1 MANEHNKKQTILVTG
16 CAGFIGSKIAEL
28 LLERG
33 DIVVGADNLNDAYS
47 PQLKEWRLAQ
57 IQKFP
62 AFEFERLDITH
73 FNAMKELFQQHDFDA
88 VMNLA
93 ARAGVRASVE
103 NPWVYL
109 ETNIKG
115 TLNLLELCSLRSPTP
130 SSYGKDFG
138 VKKFLLASTSSIYGE
153 NEMPFRE
160 DQKTDFQLSP
170 YAASKKGAESL
181 AYTYHY
187 LYGIDITIPRYFT
200 VFGPAG
206 RPDMSI
212 FKFIHRIAE
221 GLPIPVYGDGSQE
234 RDFTYI
240 DDIARGSI
248 AALKPLGF
256 EIINLGSDRPVKLN
270 HVIHLIEKYL
280 DKKAQIEYQPRH
292 PADVPKTWA
301 DITRAREL
309 LGWRPLVSIEE
320 GIQRTVEW
328 YLDNREW
335 VKNVGSFEH

>member
-1 MANEHNKKQTILVTG
+1 MNFKPTKIFVTG
-16 CAGFIGSKIAEL
+16 CAGFIGSMITEL

-33 DIVVGADNLNDAYS
+33 DIVVGVDNLNDAYS

-62 AFEFERLDITH
+62 AFEFEQRDITH
-73 FNAMKELFQQHDFDA
+73 LDSMKELFQQHNFDA

-115 TLNLLELCSLRSPTP
+115 TLNLLELC
-130 SSYGKDFG
+130 KDCG
-138 VKKFLLASTSSIYGE
+138 IKKFLLASTSSIYGE
-153 NEMPFRE
+153 GEMPFRE

-221 GLPIPVYGDGSQE
+221 GLLIQVYGDGSQE

-248 AALKPLGF
+248 AALKPLPSSSPSSSGQAGQVGF
-256 EIINLGSDRPVKLN
+256 EVINLGSDRPVKLN
-270 HVIHLIEKYL
+270 HVIRLIEKYL
-280 DKKAQIEYQPRH
+280 DKKGQIEYQPRH
-292 PADVPKTWA
+292 PADVEKTWA
-301 DITRAREL
+301 DITRAKEL
-309 LGWRPLVSIEE
+309 LDWRPLVSIEE

-328 YLDNREW
+328 YLENREW
-335 VKNVGSFEH
+335 VRSVGTLER

>member
-1 MANEHNKKQTILVTG
+1 MNFKQTNNLVTG
-16 CAGFIGSKIAEL
+16 CAGFIGSKITEL

-33 DIVVGADNLNDAYS
+33 DTVVGVDNLNDAY
-47 PQLKEWRLAQ
+47 PPPLKEWRLAQ
-57 IQKFP
+57 LQKFP
-62 AFEFERLDITH
+62 SFEFERLDITH
-73 FNAMKELFQQHDFDA
+73 FDAMKELFQQHTFDA
-88 VMNLA
+88 VVNLA

-115 TLNLLELCSLRSPTP
+115 TLNLLELC
-130 SSYGKDFG
+130 KEFG

-153 NEMPFRE
+153 SEMPFRE

-181 AYTYHY
+181 VYTYHY

-200 VFGPAG
+200 VYGPAG

-248 AALKPLGF
+248 AALKPIGF
-256 EIINLGSDRPVKLN
+256 EVINLGSDHPVKLN

-301 DITRAREL
+301 DITRAKEL
-309 LGWRPLVSIEE
+309 LSWRPLVSIEE
-320 GIQRTVEW
+320 GIQRTVAW
-328 YLDNREW
+328 YLENREW
-335 VKNVGSFEH
+335 VRNVGDFGH

>member
-1 MANEHNKKQTILVTG
+1 
-16 CAGFIGSKIAEL
+16 
-28 LLERG
+28 
-33 DIVVGADNLNDAYS
+33 
-47 PQLKEWRLAQ
+47 
-57 IQKFP
+57 
-62 AFEFERLDITH
+62 
-73 FNAMKELFQQHDFDA
+73 
-88 VMNLA
+88 MNLA

-115 TLNLLELCSLRSPTP
+115 TLNLLELCSLRSPMRGAIPRIGAT

-153 NEMPFRE
+153 SEMPFRE

-187 LYGIDITIPRYFT
+187 LYGIDITIPRYYT

-206 RPDMSI
+206 RPDMSV

-248 AALKPLGF
+248 AALKPLGY
-256 EIINLGSDRPVKLN
+256 EVINLGSDRPVKLN
-270 HVIHLIEKYL
+270 HVIQLIEQYL
-280 DKKAQIEYQPRH
+280 GKKAQIEFQPRH
-292 PADVPKTWA
+292 PADVQATWA

-320 GIQRTVEW
+320 GIP
-328 YLDNREW
+328 
-335 VKNVGSFEH
+335 

>member
-1 MANEHNKKQTILVTG
+1 MNFKQTNNLVTG
-16 CAGFIGSKIAEL
+16 CAGFIGSKISEL

-33 DIVVGADNLNDAYS
+33 DTAVGVDNLNDAYS

-73 FNAMKELFQQHDFDA
+73 FDALKELFQQHKFDA

-103 NPWVYL
+103 NPWVYV

-115 TLNLLELCSLRSPTP
+115 TLNLLELC
-130 SSYGKDFG
+130 KDFG
-138 VKKFLLASTSSIYGE
+138 IKKFLLASTSSIYGE
-153 NEMPFRE
+153 GEMPFSE
-160 DQKTDFQLSP
+160 SQKTDFQLSP
-170 YAASKKGAESL
+170 YAASKKGAESF

-187 LYGIDITIPRYFT
+187 LYGIDITIPRYYT

-212 FKFIHRIAE
+212 FKFIHHIAE

-234 RDFTYI
+234 RDFAYI

-256 EIINLGSDRPVKLN
+256 EVINLGSDRPVKLN
-270 HVIHLIEKYL
+270 HVIRLIEQSL
-280 DKKAQIEYQPRH
+280 GKKAQIEYQPRH
-292 PADVPKTWA
+292 PADVPATWA

-309 LGWRPLVSIEE
+309 LGWRPLVSIEG

-328 YLDNREW
+328 YLENREW
-335 VKNVGSFEH
+335 AKNVGSFGH

>member
-16 CAGFIGSKIAEL
+16 CAGFIGSRISEL

-33 DIVVGADNLNDAYS
+33 DTVVGVDNLNDAY
-47 PQLKEWRLAQ
+47 PPPLKEWRLAQ

-73 FNAMKELFQQHDFDA
+73 FDALKELFQRHAFDA

-103 NPWVYL
+103 NPWVYI

-115 TLNLLELCSLRSPTP
+115 TLNLLELC
-130 SSYGKDFG
+130 KDFG

-153 NEMPFRE
+153 SEMPFRE
-160 DQKTDFQLSP
+160 DKRTDFQLSP

-212 FKFIHRIAE
+212 FKFTHRIAE

-256 EIINLGSDRPVKLN
+256 EVINLGSDRPVKLN
-270 HVIHLIEKYL
+270 RVIQLIEQSL
-280 DKKAQIEYQPRH
+280 GKKAQIEFQPRH
-292 PADVPKTWA
+292 PADVPATWA
-301 DITRAREL
+301 DISRAKEL

-328 YLDNREW
+328 YLENREW
-335 VKNVGSFEH
+335 VRNVETLER